1 MHSTYKQGAALS
13 VGTAVAGKAFSLAN
27 SLLIAF
33 LFGASAGTD
42 IYFYIL
48 LAAAI
53 LNGWLQGVNAAVIV
67 PQFMHLRH
75 KDARGAMG
83 LANFFI
89 YVYLAAAVL
98 LTGMCFAF
106 SGSHFAWLGALYF
119 SAIFISGFL
128 LSLAEC
134 YKLFK
139 TYWLLPLNTLCA
151 LLLLVLTRKIEASM
165 LGYTIGYFIIAVG
178 CLIAL
183 KKSAGWDFGARRKD
197 FGKKFVHD
205 LAAAQPNGLA
215 WAALGVAPLVL
226 IMQWPLAMT
235 MVAYS
240 RMLYESLI
248 DIFTSKLNNVAKV
261 KITAAAAAEEPAQTA
276 AALKRTDIIVV
287 FILAPVCAFTS
298 FYAEDIIKLFFMR
311 GSFNQ
316 DMAQAT
322 AWYLQIFI
330 LAVPLVSLHHNF
342 YNLLSAMRL
351 VKETALRYLIFALV
365 FTAVFVLVV
374 KEWGPQAYP
383 ITFFVLY
390 IMIMLVNIWTAR
402 QFAPFLAY
410 RRHTLYMFKLMAIS
424 LLCSFA
430 VSLRFENL
438 FISGSIFVLLN
449 AFVFWVFGDVKK
461 FKEAVNIKWK
471 LR

>member
-13 VGTAVAGKAFSLAN
+13 VGTAVAGKVFSLAN

-48 LAAAI
+48 LAAAV

-67 PQFMHLRH
+67 PQFMHLRE
-75 KDARGAMG
+75 KDERAAIGF
-83 LANFFI
+83 ANFFI

-98 LTGMCFAF
+98 LTGVCFAF
-106 SGSHFAWLGALYF
+106 SESHFAWLGALYF
-119 SAIFISGFL
+119 SALFISGFL
-128 LSLAEC
+128 LYLAEC

-139 TYWLLPLNTLCA
+139 IYWLLPLNTLCA
-151 LLLLVLTRKIEASM
+151 LVLLVLTRKIEASM
-165 LGYTIGYFIIAVG
+165 LGYTIGYFIIAIG
-178 CLIAL
+178 CITTL
-183 KKSAGWDFGARRKD
+183 KKSAGWDFGARRGD
-197 FGKKFVHD
+197 FGKKFAHD

-215 WAALGVAPLVL
+215 WAAMGVAPLVL

-248 DIFTSKLNNVAKV
+248 DIFTSKLNGVAKV
-261 KITAAAAAEEPAQTA
+261 KITAAAAAQEPAQTA

-287 FILAPVCAFTS
+287 FILAPVCAFTA

-311 GSFNQ
+311 GSFSH
-316 DMAQAT
+316 DMARA
-322 AWYLQIFI
+322 AAYYLQIFI
-330 LAVPLVSLHHNF
+330 LAVPLISLHHNF
-342 YNLLSAMRL
+342 YNLLSALRL
-351 VKETALRYLIFALV
+351 VKETALRYFTFALV
-365 FTAVFVLVV
+365 FTAAFLITV

-383 ITFFVLY
+383 ITFLGLY
-390 IMIMLVNIWTAR
+390 IMLMFVNIWTAR
-402 QFAPFLAY
+402 QFAAFLAY
-410 RRHTLYMFKLMAIS
+410 WRHMVYMLKLMTIS
-424 LLCSFA
+424 LFCAFA
-430 VSLRFENL
+430 VCLWLDNL
-438 FISGSIFVLLN
+438 FISGGVFVLLN
-449 AFVFWVFGDVKK
+449 AFIFWVFGDVKK